1 MNFQSI
7 LSDLKAKK
15 YQPVY
20 FLMGEESYFI
30 DLISDYIINEVLDDT
45 EKEFNQTVL
54 YAKDIDVQT
63 VISTA
68 KQFPLMGKRTV
79 VIIKEAQQLKKIEQL
94 ENYLNNPQE
103 STILVFCYKYK
114 SLDKRKS
121 LYKILSKKAVLFESK
136 KLYDNQVPAW
146 IVNYLSSKQYK
157 IGHKASHLIA
167 EYLGNDLNKISNE
180 LEKLM
185 IILPANSEITSES
198 IESNIGISK
207 DYNNFELT
215 NALAKKDIIKS
226 NRIANFFSKNPKEN
240 PLVVSVGVIFNFF
253 QKVLLYHTII
263 DKSSNNVA
271 RLLKINPYFI
281 KDYQIAAK
289 NYSKSK
295 SIEVIGLC
303 RTYDMKSKGVDNHS
317 INDGEL
323 LKEFLFKILH

>member
-1 MNFQSI
+1 
-7 LSDLKAKK
+7 
-15 YQPVY
+15 
-20 FLMGEESYFI
+20 MGEESYFI
-30 DLISDYIINEVLDDT
+30 DFISDYIINEVLNDT

-121 LYKILSKKAVLFESK
+121 IYKILSKKAVLFESK

-146 IVNYLSSKQYK
+146 IVSYLSSKQYK

-180 LEKLM
+180 LDKLM

>member
-30 DLISDYIINEVLDDT
+30 DFISDYIINEVLNDT

-121 LYKILSKKAVLFESK
+121 IYKILSKKAVLFESK

-185 IILPANSEITSES
+185 IILPVNSEITLES

>member
-30 DLISDYIINEVLDDT
+30 DFISDYIIKEVLNDI

-121 LYKILSKKAVLFESK
+121 IYKILAKKAVLFESK

-146 IVNYLSSKQYK
+146 IVNYVSSKQYK

>member
-30 DLISDYIINEVLDDT
+30 DFISDYIINEVLNDT

-121 LYKILSKKAVLFESK
+121 IYKILSKKAVLFESK

-295 SIEVIGLC
+295 SIEVIRLC

>member
-30 DLISDYIINEVLDDT
+30 DFISDYIINEVLNDT

-121 LYKILSKKAVLFESK
+121 IYKVLSKKAVLFESK

-157 IGHKASHLIA
+157 IGHKASYLIA

-185 IILPANSEITSES
+185 IILPVNSEITLES

>member
-30 DLISDYIINEVLDDT
+30 DFISDYIINEVLNDT

-253 QKVLLYHTII
+253 QKYYYITL
-263 DKSSNNVA
+263 
-271 RLLKINPYFI
+271 
-281 KDYQIAAK
+281 
-289 NYSKSK
+289 
-295 SIEVIGLC
+295 
-303 RTYDMKSKGVDNHS
+303 
-317 INDGEL
+317 
-323 LKEFLFKILH
+323 

>member
-1 MNFQSI
+1 MNFEAI

-20 FLMGEESYFI
+20 FLMGEESYYI
-30 DLISDYIINEVLDDT
+30 DYISNYITSEVLNDT

-68 KQFPLMGKRTV
+68 KQFPFMGERMV
-79 VIIKEAQQLKKIEQL
+79 VIVKEAQQLKKIEQL

-103 STILVFCYKYK
+103 STILVFCHKYK

-121 LYKILSKKAVLFESK
+121 IYKTLSKKAVLFESK

-167 EYLGNDLNKISNE
+167 EYLGNDLDKVSNE
-180 LEKLM
+180 LDKLM
-185 IILPANSEITSES
+185 IITPANSEITAES
-198 IESNIGISK
+198 IETNIGISK

-215 NALAKKDIIKS
+215 NALAKKDILKS
-226 NRIANFFSKNPKEN
+226 NRIANFFAQNPKDN

-253 QKVLLYHTII
+253 QKVLLYHT
-263 DKSSNNVA
+263 
-271 RLLKINPYFI
+271 L
-281 KDYQIAAK
+281 
-289 NYSKSK
+289 
-295 SIEVIGLC
+295 
-303 RTYDMKSKGVDNHS
+303 
-317 INDGEL
+317 
-323 LKEFLFKILH
+323 

>member
-30 DLISDYIINEVLDDT
+30 DFISDYIINEVLNDT

-121 LYKILSKKAVLFESK
+121 IYKILSKKAVLFESK

>member
-1 MNFQSI
+1 MNFEAI
-7 LSDLKAKK
+7 LSDLKVKK

-30 DLISDYIINEVLDDT
+30 DYISDYISNEVLNDT

-68 KQFPLMGKRTV
+68 KQFPFMGERKV
-79 VIIKEAQQLKKIEQL
+79 VIVKEAQQLKKIEQL

-103 STILVFCYKYK
+103 STILVFCHKYK

-121 LYKILSKKAVLFESK
+121 IYKTLSKKAVLFESK

-167 EYLGNDLNKISNE
+167 EYLGNDLNKVSNE
-180 LEKLM
+180 LDKLM
-185 IILPANSEITSES
+185 IITPANSEITAES
-198 IESNIGISK
+198 IETNIGISK

-215 NALAKKDIIKS
+215 NALAKKDILKS
-226 NRIANFFSKNPKEN
+226 NRIAYVFAQNPKDN
-240 PLVVSVGVIFNFF
+240 PLVVSIGVIFNFF
-253 QKVLLYHTII
+253 QKVLLYHTLK
-263 DKSSNNVA
+263 DKSTNNAA
-271 RLLKINPYFI
+271 RVLKVNPYFI
-281 KDYQIAAK
+281 KDYQMAAR
-289 NYSKSK
+289 NYSKRK
-295 SIEVIGLC
+295 SMDIIGLC
-303 RTYDMKSKGVDNHS
+303 RMYDMKSKGFDNHS